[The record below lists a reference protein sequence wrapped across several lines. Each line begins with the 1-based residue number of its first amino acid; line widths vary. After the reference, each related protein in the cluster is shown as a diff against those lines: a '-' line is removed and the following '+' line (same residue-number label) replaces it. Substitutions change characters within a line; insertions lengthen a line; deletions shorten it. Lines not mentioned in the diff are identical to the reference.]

1 MSWWHYLVCSGQKPY
16 QCHVCNKNFSQN
28 GNLQEHL
35 RIHTGEKPFCC
46 DYCGRKFTTSSQVS
60 CDFNTHIV
68 HRLIL
73 TVPQLVACWVLSLY
87 NLIQNVVRQE
97 IFSSPYLFWLV
108 LGPTQSSLKWVPGP
122 FHEVERRGTVPL
134 FEEPRA
140 WFGLCSSH
148 PLPFVVCYKM
158 TLAFLPL

>member
-60 CDFNTHIV
+60 CDFNVHIV
-68 HRLIL
+68 HCLIL
-73 TVPQLVACWVLSLY
+73 TLRQLVAFWFLSLY
-87 NLIQNVVRQE
+87 TLIQTVVRQE
-97 IFSSPYLFWLV
+97 IFSSAYLSWLA
-108 LGPTQSSLKWVPGP
+108 LGPTQASLKWVPGP
-122 FHEVERRGTVPL
+122 FWGGGGGWELYLFLRSLKIDMGSAPTLCHLWHVTVWL
-134 FEEPRA
+134 
-140 WFGLCSSH
+140 
-148 PLPFVVCYKM
+148 
-158 TLAFLPL
+158 